1 MKHRRVM
8 LASLSAAM
16 DGSFV
21 AIVDISAAMG
31 AAGATDQ
38 NRLIGGVAVMLHV
51 QRLGLDLPLRATGDA
66 DFGVPPAILRDRKL
80 VSEIEALGYV
90 RRGGNRWEKRLDDRR
105 VAAVDLL
112 VPAYRSRAR
121 DTVRIG
127 DVVTTEVPGL
137 AIAFRHPG
145 VHLEIALLISDA
157 NELEATVVLPDA
169 VGMLALKAR
178 ARTVRSDDRDAEDL
192 WRCLEVAAADGVT
205 PEDFDGDASL
215 RDLRKLLVA
224 EVGTDGRSLPA
235 LTLGL
240 RGVAAA
246 RRRTRVRALLN
257 EIVGDAGRRA

>member
-1 MKHRRVM
+1 MKPQRVM
-8 LASLSAAM
+8 LASMSAAM

-21 AIVDISAAMG
+21 AIADVSAAME
-31 AAGATDQ
+31 AAAATDDY
-38 NRLIGGVAVMLHV
+38 RLIGGVAVMLHV

-66 DFGVPPAILRDRKL
+66 DFGVPPAILREAKL

-90 RRGGNRWEKRLDDRR
+90 KRGGNRWEKPLEGRR

-137 AIAFRHPG
+137 AIAFLHQG
-145 VHLEIALLISDA
+145 VALEIALLTSDGD
-157 NELEATVVLPDA
+157 ELDATVVLPDA

-178 ARTVRSDDRDAEDL
+178 ARTVRNDDRDAQDL

-205 PEDFDGDASL
+205 PKAFDGDASL
-215 RDLRKLLVA
+215 RDLRNLLVA
-224 EVGTDGRSLPA
+224 ELGPEGRSLQA

-240 RGVAAA
+240 RGEAAA
-246 RRRTRVRALLN
+246 RRRTRARALLN
-257 EIVGDAGRRA
+257 EIVGNAGRRT